1 MLTPEYLTAFS
12 NGYLGMVD
20 NLNEQIVRDIARRMV
35 KTGKVTD
42 TAKWQIKQ
50 AQESGKLFSN
60 GYLGMVDNLNEQIVR
75 DIARRMVKT
84 GKVTDTAKW
93 QIKQAQESGKLLNDI
108 VKEVG
113 KFSGFSDKE
122 ILEMFKDA
130 GITSIRNDGKP
141 LLDAGVISEVN
152 LSQRMQELLLA
163 NAKKTSG
170 DVNNLTLTTAAK
182 SQELYIQSLNEAL
195 LKVQSGAFSYQE
207 ALANAKKTSGDVNNL
222 TLTTAAKSQEL
233 YIQSLNEALLKVQS
247 GAFSYQEALK
257 QAIRKAALSG
267 GCVLYSSGSQM
278 SLDAAMR
285 MALLTGINQTAAT
298 LTEMYASDM
307 GAEYYETTA
316 HPGARLEHTAW
327 QGQVFKI
334 EGEGNGCRNFYEA
347 TGYGTVTG
355 LCGANCRHS
364 FHPFWPGISKPA
376 YTKEMLNGYTEAKY
390 KFNGDWLTTVTG
402 LCGANCRH
410 SFHPFWPG
418 ISKPAYTKE
427 MLNGYT
433 EAKYKFNGDWL
444 TDYECSQI
452 MRRYER
458 QIRES
463 KRILTA
469 YDSAIKAAIDAETEN
484 LLKEEFQKESV
495 KLKSKE
501 KRLKDFCS
509 ETGHRIDTS
518 RTQVYAVKDQNG
530 NIVNYGRSTSMKAVW
545 ANRKA
550 KK

>member
-1 MLTPEYLTAFS
+1 MLTPEYLATFS
-12 NGYLGMVD
+12 SGYLGMVD

-35 KTGKVTD
+35 K
-42 TAKWQIKQ
+42 A
-50 AQESGKLFSN
+50 
-60 GYLGMVDNLNEQIVR
+60 
-75 DIARRMVKT
+75 

-93 QIKQAQESGKLLNDI
+93 QIKQAQESGKLLDDI

-113 KFSGFSDKE
+113 KFSGYSDKE
-122 ILEMFKDA
+122 ILAMFKDA
-130 GITSIRNDGKP
+130 GIASIRNDGKP

-152 LSQRMQELLLA
+152 LSQSMQELLLA

-182 SQELYIQSLNEAL
+182 GQELYM
-195 LKVQSGAFSYQE
+195 
-207 ALANAKKTSGDVNNL
+207 
-222 TLTTAAKSQEL
+222 
-233 YIQSLNEALLKVQS
+233 QSLNEALLKVQS

-267 GCVLYSSGSQM
+267 GYVLYSSGYQM

-334 EGEGNGCRNFYEA
+334 EGEGNGYRNFYEA

-364 FHPFWPGISKPA
+364 FHPFWPGISKLA

-390 KFNGDWLTTVTG
+390 KFNGDWLT
-402 LCGANCRH
+402 
-410 SFHPFWPG
+410 
-418 ISKPAYTKE
+418 E
-427 MLNGYT
+427 
-433 EAKYKFNGDWL
+433 
-444 TDYECSQI
+444 YECSQI

-469 YDSAIKAAIDAETEN
+469 YDSAIKAAIDVETEN

>member
-1 MLTPEYLTAFS
+1 MLTPEYLATFS
-12 NGYLGMVD
+12 NRYLGMVD
-20 NLNEQIVRDIARRMV
+20 DLNKQIVRDIARRMV
-35 KTGKVTD
+35 QSGKITD
-42 TAKWQIKQ
+42 TAKWQLKK
-50 AQESGKLFSN
+50 AQE
-60 GYLGMVDNLNEQIVR
+60 
-75 DIARRMVKT
+75 A
-84 GKVTDTAKW
+84 
-93 QIKQAQESGKLLNDI
+93 GKLLDDI

-113 KFSGFSDKE
+113 MFSGYSDKE
-122 ILEMFKDA
+122 ILAMFKDA
-130 GITSIRNDGKP
+130 GITSIQNDGKP
-141 LLDAGVISEVN
+141 LLEAGIVSEVN
-152 LSQRMQELLLA
+152 LSQSMQELLLA

-182 SQELYIQSLNEAL
+182 
-195 LKVQSGAFSYQE
+195 G
-207 ALANAKKTSGDVNNL
+207 
-222 TLTTAAKSQEL
+222 QEL

-257 QAIRKAALSG
+257 QAIRKAAILG
-267 GCVLYSSGSQM
+267 GSVLYSSGSQM

-298 LTEMYASDM
+298 LTEMYAADM

-316 HPGARLEHTAW
+316 HPGARLEHTVW

-334 EGEGNGCRNFYEA
+334 EGEGNGYRNFYEA

-364 FHPFWPGISKPA
+364 FFPFWPGISKPA
-376 YTKEMLNGYTEAKY
+376 YTPEMLNGYSEAKY
-390 KFNGDWLTTVTG
+390 KFNGDILT
-402 LCGANCRH
+402 
-410 SFHPFWPG
+410 
-418 ISKPAYTKE
+418 E
-427 MLNGYT
+427 
-433 EAKYKFNGDWL
+433 
-444 TDYECSQI
+444 YECSQI
-452 MRRYER
+452 MRKYER
-458 QIRES
+458 AIRES

-518 RTQVYAVKDQNG
+518 RTQAYAVKDQNG

-545 ANRKA
+545 ANRKV

>member
-1 MLTPEYLTAFS
+1 MLTPEYLATFS
-12 NGYLGMVD
+12 NEYLGMVD
-20 NLNEQIVRDIARRMV
+20 NLNEQIARDIARRMV
-35 KTGKVTD
+35 K
-42 TAKWQIKQ
+42 A
-50 AQESGKLFSN
+50 
-60 GYLGMVDNLNEQIVR
+60 
-75 DIARRMVKT
+75 

-113 KFSGFSDKE
+113 KFSGYSDKK
-122 ILEMFKDA
+122 ILEMFQDA
-130 GITSIRNDGKP
+130 GITSIQNDGKP

-207 ALANAKKTSGDVNNL
+207 AL
-222 TLTTAAKSQEL
+222 
-233 YIQSLNEALLKVQS
+233 
-247 GAFSYQEALK
+247 K
-257 QAIRKAALSG
+257 QAIRNAAVMGSK
-267 GCVLYSSGSQM
+267 VLYSSGSQM
-278 SLDAAMR
+278 SLDSAMR

-316 HPGARLEHTAW
+316 HPGARLEHTVW

-334 EGEGNGCRNFYEA
+334 EGEGNGYRNFYEA

-364 FHPFWPGISKPA
+364 FFPFWLGISKPA
-376 YTKEMLNGYTEAKY
+376 YTQEMLNGYTEAKY
-390 KFNGDWLTTVTG
+390 KFNGDWLT
-402 LCGANCRH
+402 
-410 SFHPFWPG
+410 
-418 ISKPAYTKE
+418 E
-427 MLNGYT
+427 
-433 EAKYKFNGDWL
+433 
-444 TDYECSQI
+444 YECSQI
-452 MRRYER
+452 MRRQER
-458 QIRES
+458 QIREI
-463 KRILTA
+463 KRVLTA
-469 YDSAIKAAIDAETEN
+469 YDSAIKSATDAETEN
-484 LLKEEFQKESV
+484 FLKEEFQKESV
-495 KLKSKE
+495 KLKNKE
-501 KRLKDFCS
+501 KKLKDFCS
-509 ETGHRIDTS
+509 ETGHRLDTS

>member
-35 KTGKVTD
+35 K
-42 TAKWQIKQ
+42 A
-50 AQESGKLFSN
+50 
-60 GYLGMVDNLNEQIVR
+60 
-75 DIARRMVKT
+75 

-207 ALANAKKTSGDVNNL
+207 AL
-222 TLTTAAKSQEL
+222 
-233 YIQSLNEALLKVQS
+233 
-247 GAFSYQEALK
+247 K
-257 QAIRKAALSG
+257 QAIRSAAMMGSK
-267 GCVLYSSGSQM
+267 VLYSSGSQM
-278 SLDAAMR
+278 SLESAMR
-285 MALLTGINQTAAT
+285 MALLTGINQTAAV

-316 HPGARLEHTAW
+316 HPGARLEHTVW

-334 EGEGNGCRNFYEA
+334 EGEGNGYRNFYEA

-364 FHPFWPGISKPA
+364 FFPFWPGISKPA
-376 YTKEMLNGYTEAKY
+376 YTQEMLNGYTEAKY
-390 KFNGDWLTTVTG
+390 KFNGDWLT
-402 LCGANCRH
+402 
-410 SFHPFWPG
+410 
-418 ISKPAYTKE
+418 E
-427 MLNGYT
+427 
-433 EAKYKFNGDWL
+433 
-444 TDYECSQI
+444 YECSQI
-452 MRRYER
+452 MRRQER
-458 QIRES
+458 QIREI
-463 KRILTA
+463 KRVLAA
-469 YDSAIKAAIDAETEN
+469 YDSAMKSATDAETEN
-484 LLKEEFQKESV
+484 FLKEEFQKESV
-495 KLKSKE
+495 KLKNKE
-501 KRLKDFCS
+501 KKLKDFCS
-509 ETGHRIDTS
+509 ETGHRLDTS

>member
-1 MLTPEYLTAFS
+1 MLTPEYLTA
-12 NGYLGMVD
+12 
-20 NLNEQIVRDIARRMV
+20 
-35 KTGKVTD
+35 
-42 TAKWQIKQ
+42 
-50 AQESGKLFSN
+50 FSN

-195 LKVQSGAFSYQE
+195 LKVQSG
-207 ALANAKKTSGDVNNL
+207 V
-222 TLTTAAKSQEL
+222 
-233 YIQSLNEALLKVQS
+233 
-247 GAFSYQEALK
+247 FSYQEALK
-257 QAIRKAALSG
+257 QAIKNAAAMGSK
-267 GCVLYSSGSQM
+267 VLYSSGSQM

-285 MALLTGINQTAAT
+285 MALLTGINQTAAA

-334 EGEGNGCRNFYEA
+334 EGEGNGYRNFYEA

-364 FHPFWPGISKPA
+364 FHPFWLGISKPA

-390 KFNGDWLTTVTG
+390 KFNGDWLT
-402 LCGANCRH
+402 
-410 SFHPFWPG
+410 
-418 ISKPAYTKE
+418 E
-427 MLNGYT
+427 
-433 EAKYKFNGDWL
+433 
-444 TDYECSQI
+444 YECSQI

>member
-1 MLTPEYLTAFS
+1 MLTPEYLATFS

-35 KTGKVTD
+35 KAGKVTD
-42 TAKWQIKQ
+42 TAKWQIK
-50 AQESGKLFSN
+50 L
-60 GYLGMVDNLNEQIVR
+60 
-75 DIARRMVKT
+75 
-84 GKVTDTAKW
+84 
-93 QIKQAQESGKLLNDI
+93 AQESGKLLDDI

-113 KFSGFSDKE
+113 KFSGYSDKE
-122 ILEMFKDA
+122 ILAMFKDA
-130 GITSIRNDGKP
+130 GIASIRNDGKP

-152 LSQRMQELLLA
+152 LSQSMQELLLA

-182 SQELYIQSLNEAL
+182 GQELYM
-195 LKVQSGAFSYQE
+195 
-207 ALANAKKTSGDVNNL
+207 
-222 TLTTAAKSQEL
+222 
-233 YIQSLNEALLKVQS
+233 QSLNEALLKVQS

-267 GCVLYSSGSQM
+267 GYVLYSSGSQM

-334 EGEGNGCRNFYEA
+334 EGEGNGYRNFYEA

-364 FHPFWPGISKPA
+364 FFPFWPGISKPA
-376 YTKEMLNGYTEAKY
+376 YTPEMLNGYSEAKY
-390 KFNGDWLTTVTG
+390 KFNGDILT
-402 LCGANCRH
+402 
-410 SFHPFWPG
+410 
-418 ISKPAYTKE
+418 E
-427 MLNGYT
+427 
-433 EAKYKFNGDWL
+433 
-444 TDYECSQI
+444 YECSQI
-452 MRRYER
+452 MRKYER
-458 QIRES
+458 AIRES

-469 YDSAIKAAIDAETEN
+469 YDSAMQSATDKETEN
-484 LLKEEFQKESV
+484 SLREEFQKESV
-495 KLKSKE
+495 KLKIKE
-501 KRLKDFCS
+501 KKLKDFCS
-509 ETGHRIDTS
+509 ETGHKVDTS
-518 RTQVYAVKDQNG
+518 RTQVYAIKDQNG

-545 ANRKA
+545 ANKKA

>member
-1 MLTPEYLTAFS
+1 MLTPEYLATFS

-20 NLNEQIVRDIARRMV
+20 NLNEQIVRDIARRM
-35 KTGKVTD
+35 
-42 TAKWQIKQ
+42 IK
-50 AQESGKLFSN
+50 A
-60 GYLGMVDNLNEQIVR
+60 
-75 DIARRMVKT
+75 

-108 VKEVG
+108 IKEVG
-113 KFSGFSDKE
+113 KFSGYSDKK

-130 GITSIRNDGKP
+130 GITSIQNDGKP
-141 LLDAGVISEVN
+141 LLDAGIISEVN

-182 SQELYIQSLNEAL
+182 SQE
-195 LKVQSGAFSYQE
+195 F
-207 ALANAKKTSGDVNNL
+207 
-222 TLTTAAKSQEL
+222 

-257 QAIRKAALSG
+257 QAIRSAAMMGSK
-267 GCVLYSSGSQM
+267 VLYSSGSQM
-278 SLDAAMR
+278 SLDSAMR

-316 HPGARLEHTAW
+316 HPGARLEHTVW

-334 EGEGNGCRNFYEA
+334 EGEGNGYRNFYEA

-364 FHPFWPGISKPA
+364 FFPFWLGISKSA
-376 YTKEMLNGYTEAKY
+376 YTQEMLNGYTEAKY
-390 KFNGDWLTTVTG
+390 KFNGDWLT
-402 LCGANCRH
+402 
-410 SFHPFWPG
+410 
-418 ISKPAYTKE
+418 E
-427 MLNGYT
+427 
-433 EAKYKFNGDWL
+433 
-444 TDYECSQI
+444 YECSQL
-452 MRRYER
+452 MRRQER
-458 QIRES
+458 QIREI
-463 KRILTA
+463 KRVLTA
-469 YDSAIKAAIDAETEN
+469 YDSAIKSATDAEMEN
-484 LLKEEFQKESV
+484 FLKEEFQKESV
-495 KLKSKE
+495 KLKNKE
-501 KRLKDFCS
+501 KKLKDFCS
-509 ETGHRIDTS
+509 ETGHRLDTS

>member
-1 MLTPEYLTAFS
+1 MLTPEYLATFS

-35 KTGKVTD
+35 K
-42 TAKWQIKQ
+42 A
-50 AQESGKLFSN
+50 
-60 GYLGMVDNLNEQIVR
+60 
-75 DIARRMVKT
+75 

-93 QIKQAQESGKLLNDI
+93 QIKQAQESGKLLDDI

-113 KFSGFSDKE
+113 KFSGYSDKE
-122 ILEMFKDA
+122 ILAMFKDA
-130 GITSIRNDGKP
+130 GIASIRNDGKP

-152 LSQRMQELLLA
+152 LSQSMQELLLA

-182 SQELYIQSLNEAL
+182 GQELYM
-195 LKVQSGAFSYQE
+195 
-207 ALANAKKTSGDVNNL
+207 
-222 TLTTAAKSQEL
+222 
-233 YIQSLNEALLKVQS
+233 QSLNEALLKVQS

-267 GCVLYSSGSQM
+267 GYVLYSSGSQM

-334 EGEGNGCRNFYEA
+334 EGEGNGYRNFYEA

-364 FHPFWPGISKPA
+364 FFPFWPGISKPA
-376 YTKEMLNGYTEAKY
+376 YTPEMLNGYSEAKY
-390 KFNGDWLTTVTG
+390 KFNGDILT
-402 LCGANCRH
+402 
-410 SFHPFWPG
+410 
-418 ISKPAYTKE
+418 E
-427 MLNGYT
+427 
-433 EAKYKFNGDWL
+433 
-444 TDYECSQI
+444 YECSQI
-452 MRRYER
+452 MRKYER
-458 QIRES
+458 AIRES

-469 YDSAIKAAIDAETEN
+469 YDSAMQSATDKETEN
-484 LLKEEFQKESV
+484 SLREEFQKESV
-495 KLKSKE
+495 KLKIKE
-501 KRLKDFCS
+501 KKLKDFCS
-509 ETGHRIDTS
+509 ETGHKVDTS
-518 RTQVYAVKDQNG
+518 RTQVYAIKDQNG

-545 ANRKA
+545 ANKKA

>member
-1 MLTPEYLTAFS
+1 MLTPKYLSTFCS
-12 NGYLGMVD
+12 RYLGMVD
-20 NLNEQIVRDIARRMV
+20 VLNEQIVRDIARRMA
-35 KTGKVTD
+35 KTGRVTD
-42 TAKWQIKQ
+42 SAKWQIIQ
-50 AQESGKLFSN
+50 AQ
-60 GYLGMVDNLNEQIVR
+60 Q
-75 DIARRMVKT
+75 
-84 GKVTDTAKW
+84 
-93 QIKQAQESGKLLNDI
+93 SGKLLDDI
-108 VKEVG
+108 TKEVS
-113 KFSGFSDKE
+113 KFTGYSEAE
-122 ILEMFKDA
+122 ISKMFKDA
-130 GITSIRNDGKP
+130 GIKSIQNDAAP
-141 LLDAGVISEVN
+141 LLDAGIISNIN
-152 LSQRMQELLLA
+152 LSRNMVDLMIA
-163 NAKKTSG
+163 NERKTSG
-170 DVNNLTLTTAAK
+170 EVNNLTLTTAA
-182 SQELYIQSLNEAL
+182 QCQQLYM
-195 LKVQSGAFSYQE
+195 
-207 ALANAKKTSGDVNNL
+207 
-222 TLTTAAKSQEL
+222 
-233 YIQSLNEALLKVQS
+233 QSLNEALLKVQS

-257 QAIRKAALSG
+257 QAIRMAAQAG
-267 GCVLYSSGSQM
+267 GTVLYQSGHQM
-278 SLDAAMR
+278 SLDAALR
-285 MALLTGINQTAAT
+285 MALLTGVNQTAGT
-298 LTEMYASDM
+298 LTEMYAEDM

-316 HPGARLEHTAW
+316 HPGARPDHVVW

-334 EGEGNGCRNFYEA
+334 IGEGNGYRNFYEA
-347 TGYGTVTG
+347 TGYG
-355 LCGANCRHS
+355 
-364 FHPFWPGISKPA
+364 
-376 YTKEMLNGYTEAKY
+376 
-390 KFNGDWLTTVTG
+390 TVTG